1 MSFNPKRM
9 LYVQKG
15 VLIKAATDYSR
26 SFFTDNSGM
35 ETLES
40 LILAAIAAGLIIVV
54 AAVKDAGSAVIE
66 EAAGKV

>member
-1 MSFNPKRM
+1 MSFRHKRT
-9 LYVQKG
+9 LYERSLF
-15 VLIKAATDYSR
+15 LIKTAKDYSR
-26 SFFTDNSGM
+26 RFFTDNSGM